1 MVPEVIHIFSPFRT
15 YSLPT
20 LRARVRM
27 PPGFDPKSG
36 SVNPKQPSFSPFCIA
51 GSQVFFCSSLPK
63 VKIGYITSADCTL
76 TNERTPE
83 SPRSSSCV
91 TSPYSTFDMPAQPY
105 PFSEAPKNPRSAMG
119 FTSSRGKRP
128 ARLHSSMIGTR
139 LSSMKL
145 RAVSRTRRSSSFS
158 NASKPM
164 KSTPRNLMAG
174 MTSHLTKSAD
184 SERETN
190 QSSRAAGKSA
200 MRACLWRDGRPRRQ
214 SRAWLGRAFP
224 RGRLNLDLRYPAR
237 HRRAI
242 AIVFFPELLA
252 QRRLLIK
259 DDKQVGSQQHADH
272 VDRDVPR
279 VEQPGLSSYDEP
291 DSDVHRVAH
300 EAVQTFDDEDF
311 GRRDRRRSPA
321 SNQSEAPERGVEIDR
336 NTDDDDGDRRPFFS
350 AGHWCRILP

>member
-1 MVPEVIHIFSPFRT
+1 M
-15 YSLPT
+15 
-20 LRARVRM
+20 
-27 PPGFDPKSG
+27 
-36 SVNPKQPSFSPFCIA
+36 
-51 GSQVFFCSSLPK
+51 
-63 VKIGYITSADCTL
+63 GYITSADCTL

-174 MTSHLTKSAD
+174 ITSHPTKSAD
-184 SERETN
+184 RERETN

-200 MRACLWRDGRPRRQ
+200 TRACLWRDGRPRPSKPSLARPGL
-214 SRAWLGRAFP
+214 S
-224 RGRLNLDLRYPAR
+224 RGRLKLDLRYPAR

-242 AIVFFPELLA
+242 PIVFFPELLA

-311 GRRDRRRSPA
+311 GRRDRSGCSA
-321 SNQSEAPERGVEIDR
+321 ANQREAPERGVEIDR